1 MCFIV
6 ECPECYD
13 EVSQMYNETIS
24 KLDMI
29 ISAVNRSLNTT
40 KIDKEVIVAFNETSL
55 RLLRLKELLSNI
67 TERREYVLKQ
77 LLEIQ
82 INLTEVENKTKILEK
97 ILNDTVKVGN
107 FLEESTNITDKN
119 ITMISSEIKIINSN
133 TVIASVN
140 LTTALDLA
148 TKISKIIEN
157 LASITVLLE
166 RSALNQSLTIHELQ
180 QYIYLLSDNTT
191 DLLYGICEVLDVQ
204 NNTLNLLEGLVDCSS
219 DELDDLL
226 KLAEVKLQTAIQN
239 ASRIFNDSV
248 RFYSLVNSIILPGF
262 NSSKLLVD
270 SNEVLTNVSKV
281 YQKGVDV
288 LSTTSYLSDNFTSLY
303 SEAQLLFRKIESLN
317 RTAADIIARERGA
330 RRLANAT
337 TIIGEELIREIEDLL
352 STLLERLQEQMAFI
366 SKLENVTAIVEKAE
380 SVSNSSFLTAEK
392 QKSVVEEII
401 KIVRDSQKVLNNT
414 EATLLQTE
422 SVCTS

>member
-1 MCFIV
+1 
-6 ECPECYD
+6 
-13 EVSQMYNETIS
+13 MYNETIS

-55 RLLRLKELLSNI
+55 RLLRLKELLRNI
-67 TERREYVLKQ
+67 TERREYILKQ

-82 INLTEVENKTKILEK
+82 MNLTEVENKTKILEK

-107 FLEESTNITDKN
+107 FLEESTNITYKN

-148 TKISKIIEN
+148 TKISKIVEN

-180 QYIYLLSDNTT
+180 RYIYLLSDNTT

-270 SNEVLTNVSKV
+270 SNEVLTNVNKV
-281 YQKGVDV
+281 YQKGLDV
-288 LSTTSYLSDNFTSLY
+288 LDTTSYLNDNFTSLY

-352 STLLERLQEQMAFI
+352 LALLERLQEQMAFI

-380 SVSNSSFLTAEK
+380 SISNSSFLTAEK